1 MSAQDRLGNLRPT
14 DRRGRAATVR
24 RTLAW
29 GVAALAGLAVFVPL
43 FFFVWLAAK
52 ERDNNFCVSCHLHE
66 AKFKRFTSVPFT
78 DLTGPH
84 HAKDVRCIDCH
95 GGADLPMR
103 LRVWTVAGIDTLRYL
118 VGRYREPDQMRLP
131 LRSKECSRCHTPIL
145 KSAAAVS
152 AEEEESTEGRAGN
165 TYHAIQAHGTV
176 RITCLRC
183 HTAHTTD
190 SEPPLQ
196 FIARPRVQ
204 PICRE
209 CHATLGE

>member
-66 AKFKRFTSVPFT
+66 EKFKRFTSVPLT

-95 GGADLPMR
+95 GGADFPMR

-176 RITCLRC
+176 RITCLR
-183 HTAHTTD
+183 
-190 SEPPLQ
+190 
-196 FIARPRVQ
+196 
-204 PICRE
+204 
-209 CHATLGE
+209 